1 MKDLTRIEQ
10 KQMRHLWQE
19 RRERLQAADK
29 QPEAPELNDNG
40 PSESLRE
47 TLIHQAAPQAD
58 QLVLVQ
64 SVQAPALSFAA
75 IDRGLV
81 LAQIEVVEPLICL
94 TKLDLAETRSAIDK
108 VARLYRELGYA
119 IVLTSARTGEGIA
132 SLRERLEHKHSIMI
146 GEAGVGR
153 KSLLAQ
159 LDPGYG
165 KRGRTEDRVL
175 EAGNGAAVR
184 CRISNFELARGVEI
198 TALEAIEMACLLGL
212 KPDELRFYYNEFREF
227 SGDCASAEC
236 LHWREAGCAVKQ
248 AVANGEV
255 AKSRYQAYVELL
267 QSLTP

>member
-19 RRERLQAADK
+19 RRERLLAAEE
-29 QPEAPELNDNG
+29 QEEAPALNDNG

-58 QLVLVQ
+58 QLVVVQ
-64 SVQAPALSFAA
+64 SVQAPALSYSA
-75 IDRGLV
+75 IDRGLI

-94 TKLDLAETRSAIDK
+94 SKLDLAENRSAIDK

-119 IVLTSARTGEGIA
+119 IVLTSAQTGEGIA

-159 LDPGYG
+159 LDPSYS
-165 KRGRTEDRVL
+165 KRGKTEKRIL
-175 EAGNGAAVR
+175 EASNGAAVR
-184 CRISNFELARGVEI
+184 CRISTFELPRGLEI
-198 TALEAIEMACLLGL
+198 TTLEEIAMACLLGL
-212 KPDELRFYYNEFREF
+212 QPDEQRFYYNEFREF
-227 SGDCASAEC
+227 SGDCASGEC
-236 LHWREAGCAVKQ
+236 LHWRESGCAVKQ

-255 AKSRYQAYVELL
+255 TKSRYQAYVEIL
-267 QSLTP
+267 QSLAP